1 MPASFSLSVLI
12 SLLAAL
18 AGYVF
23 LAVQQNSPRD
33 DYAPLTLP
41 GPVVLGAVDGVKLDG
56 LTLVR
61 TVRLPAIKIKLPGIG
76 TLKIKNQTS
85 ELVFDKL
92 RVTDV
97 RVRAADAASGALHTS
112 AKASLDFKGTVL
124 ATTEF
129 VSFSNHPY
137 HASAAKVV
145 LSGLRLEL
153 AGSREEDLQKDDV
166 RKTFRGN

>member
-1 MPASFSLSVLI
+1 MSMPAFFSLSVFV

-18 AGYVF
+18 VGYVF
-23 LAVQQNSPRD
+23 LTVQQNSPRD
-33 DYAPLTLP
+33 DYVPLQLP

-61 TVRLPAIKIKLPGIG
+61 TVRLPAIKIKFPGVG

-92 RVTDV
+92 RATDV
-97 RVRAADAASGALHTS
+97 RVRAADAASGAIHTS

-124 ATTEF
+124 VTIEF
-129 VSFSNHPY
+129 VSCTIPRVLLCLLVTDESW
-137 HASAAKVV
+137 SAHI
-145 LSGLRLEL
+145 RHW
-153 AGSREEDLQKDDV
+153 
-166 RKTFRGN
+166 T